1 MTTHTKERSFRE
13 SGRNMPK
20 LKDLTSKYEMPALN
34 GVIQA
39 PLTEDEWI
47 EYGERAAILEYDYKV
62 EREEAERLAMEYVL
76 KRRQA
81 IQSARLK
88 D

>member
-1 MTTHTKERSFRE
+1 
-13 SGRNMPK
+13 MPK
-20 LKDLTSKYEMPALN
+20 LKELTSKFEMHALN

-62 EREEAERLAMEYVL
+62 SREEAERWAMEYVL

-81 IQSARLK
+81 IQEHNLK